1 MRYSLSQLNTMT
13 ETHEPQEEEEKSKEQ
28 EYLDQLQRLQAEF
41 INYRNR
47 VEKEKENVTD
57 TAKEQIL
64 VKFLELKDNFER
76 APKLDEGMELIYKQF
91 LTIFEEEGVQDI
103 DTHDVF
109 NPALHLAVGTNNDVK
124 KNHIASVLQKGYVR
138 KNNVLRPS
146 IVIVGSKE
154 ETHDGM

>member
-1 MRYSLSQLNTMT
+1 MIT
-13 ETHEPQEEEEKSKEQ
+13 ETHNPQEEEKQNALPEEKSKEQ

-41 INYRNR
+41 INYRSR
-47 VEKEKENVTD
+47 VEKEKVEIMD

-64 VKFLELKDNFER
+64 IKFLDIKDNFER

-103 DTHDVF
+103 DTHGVF
-109 NPALHLAVGTNNDVK
+109 NPELNLAVGTNNDVE
-124 KNHIASVLQKGYVR
+124 KNHIAAVLQKGYVR

-154 ETHDGM
+154 KTHDGM